1 MKRVKQ
7 KRLQDEIDFLW
18 AMDMDTNQYSSTEYS
33 SQGEKPTEGGVGS
46 EAGPDDLK
54 TALQQSY
61 QKVQQDAL
69 QRYLFINVCSDLQR
83 GCVGQIQFTNI

>member
-1 MKRVKQ
+1 MKQ

-33 SQGEKPTEGGVGS
+33 SQGEKPTEGRVGS

-61 QKVQQDAL
+61 QKVQQDVL

>member
-1 MKRVKQ
+1 MKQ

-69 QRYLFINVCSDLQR
+69 QRYLFINVCGDLHR

>member
-1 MKRVKQ
+1 MKQ

-18 AMDMDTNQYSSTEYS
+18 AMDMDTNQYSSTEYC

>member
-1 MKRVKQ
+1 MKQ
-7 KRLQDEIDFLW
+7 KRLQDENDFLW
-18 AMDMDTNQYSSTEYS
+18 TMDMDTNQYSSTEYS

>member
-1 MKRVKQ
+1 
-7 KRLQDEIDFLW
+7 
-18 AMDMDTNQYSSTEYS
+18 MDMDTNQYSSTKYS

-61 QKVQQDAL
+61 QKVQQDVL
-69 QRYLFINVCSDLQR
+69 QPLPFHICLLCWPNTVH
-83 GCVGQIQFTNI
+83 

>member
-1 MKRVKQ
+1 MKQ

-61 QKVQQDAL
+61 QKVQQDV
-69 QRYLFINVCSDLQR
+69 I
-83 GCVGQIQFTNI
+83 

>member
-1 MKRVKQ
+1 MKQ

-61 QKVQQDAL
+61 QKVQQDTL

>member
-1 MKRVKQ
+1 MKQ

-18 AMDMDTNQYSSTEYS
+18 AMDMDTNQYPSTEYS

>member
-1 MKRVKQ
+1 MKQ

-61 QKVQQDAL
+61 QKV
-69 QRYLFINVCSDLQR
+69 
-83 GCVGQIQFTNI
+83 

>member
-1 MKRVKQ
+1 MKQ

>member
-1 MKRVKQ
+1 MKQ

-18 AMDMDTNQYSSTEYS
+18 TMDMDTNQYSSTEYS

>member
-1 MKRVKQ
+1 MKE

>member
-1 MKRVKQ
+1 
-7 KRLQDEIDFLW
+7 
-18 AMDMDTNQYSSTEYS
+18 MDMDTNQYSSTEYS

>member
-1 MKRVKQ
+1 MKE

-61 QKVQQDAL
+61 HKVQQDAL